1 MAGYARAGIGVMRVA
16 LSVACPLPFRY
27 MSVAFELS
35 RDSAPIKAGIFVL
48 PRFYLLTLTHTLAL
62 ALAHT
67 FAHTVAHALSH
78 PYLALYTHHLM
89 QLRDAG
95 LVIWN
100 GGLRTTAVC
109 PISLTVYHHSY
120 AARQ

>member
-1 MAGYARAGIGVMRVA
+1 MVVA
-16 LSVACPLPFRY
+16 VDGA
-27 MSVAFELS
+27 
-35 RDSAPIKAGIFVL
+35 
-48 PRFYLLTLTHTLAL
+48 AL
-62 ALAHT
+62 RSSSWLDM
-67 FAHTVAHALSH
+67 LE
-78 PYLALYTHHLM
+78 

-120 AARQ
+120 SSVGAKQ

>member
-27 MSVAFELS
+27 MPVAFELS

-62 ALAHT
+62 TPPHT
-67 FAHTVAHALSH
+67 FAHALSH
-78 PYLALYTHHLM
+78 PYLALYMHHLM